1 MSLWALGGTVI
12 IYLAALN
19 NVPQDIYEAAAI
31 DGASPWQ
38 HQHVTLPMISGALFF
53 TFIIQ
58 TIAAFQSFD
67 EAYTA
72 FFGKPRDSGVQQRCR
87 RSSTS
92 STCSSRPSSSSIWA
106 MPSALAWLLFVI
118 IMIITAI
125 QVRLSNRFVY
135 YEGQTR

>member
-1 MSLWALGGTVI
+1 M
-12 IYLAALN
+12 
-19 NVPQDIYEAAAI
+19 PQDLYEAAAI

-38 HQHVTLPMISGALFF
+38 QFRHVTLPMIAPFF

-58 TIAAFQSFD
+58 TIAAFQTFD

-72 FFGKPRDSGVQQRCR
+72 FFGNRATAAFSSDAALFYVIYLFQQAFQFFHMGYAFCPGLAAVRDHHDHHGV
-87 RSSTS
+87 
-92 STCSSRPSSSSIWA
+92 
-106 MPSALAWLLFVI
+106 
-118 IMIITAI
+118 